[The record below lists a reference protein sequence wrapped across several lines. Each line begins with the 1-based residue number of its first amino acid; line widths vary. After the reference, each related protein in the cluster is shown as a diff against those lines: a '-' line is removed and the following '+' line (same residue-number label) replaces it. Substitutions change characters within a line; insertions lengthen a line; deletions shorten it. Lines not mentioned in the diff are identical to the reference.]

1 MIFSRSCLAFAL
13 LTTSFLTAC
22 GSVSSPVA
30 TQTNLKTALTVE
42 SPLPQSSLRQGS
54 GSKETVTR
62 SAATTTAKQTTAKQ
76 TAPRQ
81 TIELKPV
88 SKETV
93 QAQAQ
98 LRKAAST
105 APKQESSTEA
115 SPYSPD
121 EVAAL
126 KELEASLADELQA
139 EDQMQASTQE
149 FGLKSAQQGKDI
161 DIEMFL
167 YNPKYSKS
175 AKFWGIKNAND
186 LLQAGRSPLRR
197 WLLKRKLEGLWAP
210 GGFEQQILFWVE
222 QADLLRI
229 TGVSRDD
236 AWLLVANGITSVP
249 DLARRN
255 VVELAAMKLSISILA
270 LQYGMDVPS
279 LDDLKAWT
287 EEAKTL
293 QPVIY

>member
-1 MIFSRSCLAFAL
+1 MIFSRSCLALAL
-13 LTTSFLTAC
+13 LTTTFLTAC

-30 TQTNLKTALTVE
+30 TQTSLNTALTVD
-42 SPLPQSSLRQGS
+42 SSLRPSS
-54 GSKETVTR
+54 GSKETLTR
-62 SAATTTAKQTTAKQ
+62 SAATAKQTQ
-76 TAPRQ
+76 Q

-105 APKQESSTEA
+105 APKQERSTEA

-139 EDQMQASTQE
+139 EDQRQASTE
-149 FGLKSAQQGKDI
+149 DSGLKSAQQGKDI

-167 YNPKYSKS
+167 YNPKYSKM

-186 LLQAGRSPLRR
+186 LLMAGRSPLRR

>member
-1 MIFSRSCLAFAL
+1 MIFSRSLAFAL
-13 LTTSFLTAC
+13 LTTTLLTAC
-22 GSVSSPVA
+22 GSVSSPLA
-30 TQTNLKTALTVE
+30 AQNTLKTALTVE
-42 SPLPQSSLRQGS
+42 NKAPLRSNSNTATPT
-54 GSKETVTR
+54 KTTVAR
-62 SAATTTAKQTTAKQ
+62 STTAAKQ
-76 TAPRQ
+76 A
-81 TIELKPV
+81 IALKPV

-93 QAQAQ
+93 QAQAE

-105 APKQESSTEA
+105 APKQETTTEA
-115 SPYSPD
+115 NPYSPD

-126 KELEASLADELQA
+126 KELEASLADELKA
-139 EDQMQASTQE
+139 EDQQQASTG
-149 FGLKSAQQGKDI
+149 FGLKSAQQGKDV

>member
-1 MIFSRSCLAFAL
+1 MIFSRSCLALAL
-13 LTTSFLTAC
+13 LTTTFLTAC

-30 TQTNLKTALTVE
+30 TQTSLKTALTVE
-42 SPLPQSSLRQGS
+42 SSLRPSS
-54 GSKETVTR
+54 GSKETLTR
-62 SAATTTAKQTTAKQ
+62 SAATAKQTK
-76 TAPRQ
+76 Q

-105 APKQESSTEA
+105 APKQESSTET

-139 EDQMQASTQE
+139 EDQRQASTE
-149 FGLKSAQQGKDI
+149 DFGLKSAQQGKDI

-186 LLQAGRSPLRR
+186 LLMAGRSPLRR

-255 VVELAAMKLSISILA
+255 VIELAAMKLSISILA

>member
-30 TQTNLKTALTVE
+30 TQSSLKTALTVE
-42 SPLPQSSLRQGS
+42 NSLRQNS

-76 TAPRQ
+76 VSPKQ

-98 LRKAAST
+98 LRKSAST
-105 APKQESSTEA
+105 APKQESSTDT

-126 KELEASLADELQA
+126 KELEASLAEELQA

>member
-1 MIFSRSCLAFAL
+1 MIFSRSCLALAL
-13 LTTSFLTAC
+13 LTTTFLTAC

-30 TQTNLKTALTVE
+30 TQTSLNTALTVD
-42 SPLPQSSLRQGS
+42 SSLRPNSGNDLRQNS

-62 SAATTTAKQTTAKQ
+62 SAATTTVKQTTPK
-76 TAPRQ
+76 Q

-139 EDQMQASTQE
+139 EDQMQASTQD

-186 LLQAGRSPLRR
+186 LLMAGRSPLRR

-255 VVELAAMKLSISILA
+255 IVELAAMKLSISILA

>member
-62 SAATTTAKQTTAKQ
+62 SAATTSAKQTTAKQ

>member
-30 TQTNLKTALTVE
+30 TQTSLKTALTVE
-42 SPLPQSSLRQGS
+42 SSLRQGS

-76 TAPRQ
+76 TATKQSIAKQ

-98 LRKAAST
+98 LRQAART
-105 APKQESSTEA
+105 APKQESNTEA

-149 FGLKSAQQGKDI
+149 FGLKSAQQGKDV

-186 LLQAGRSPLRR
+186 LLMAGRSPLRR

-255 VVELAAMKLSISILA
+255 IVELAAMKLSISILA

-279 LDDLKAWT
+279 LDDLKTWT